1 MSNPPVRPSRLR
13 RIAIRCALAVVGAYL
28 LLLIPDAAPPRP
40 AGAGQQPFVWQ
51 RDAYWAALEAD
62 FQRSRALGCAALAA
76 RIDSSLEQMRALIT
90 VAQAS
95 ALPPE
100 APVFDQI
107 ETNFFHLAPMVGACP
122 QRLPEFLE
130 LSGRIRGAV
139 KRQSERWSMDAP
151 ATRQR
156 LYRALYGTRAA
167 VEEVMLQAP
176 RGQLQPL
183 LAGDDEPS
191 AAPAAMVRGV
201 NLRSGDMLV
210 SRGGAASSALI
221 ARGNDFPGNFSH
233 VALVHVDGQTGKVS
247 VIEAHI
253 ESGVGVRSIEAY
265 LAETKLRVILLRLRA
280 DLPALTADPLL
291 PHRAASR
298 AVSEAARRHIPYDFA
313 MDHADPEKQ
322 FCSEV
327 AAVAYQSLGV
337 KLWMGLSHLSTPGV
351 TGWLGALGVRH
362 FQTQEPS
369 DLEYDPQLRVVAEW
383 RDPETLFKDHLDN
396 AILDAMLE
404 GAERGERLDYARL
417 KLPLVRVAKAYS
429 LVKNRLGAVG
439 PVPEG
444 MSATTAL
451 RVQKMTATHAAIFA
465 SVTEAAEKFKAA
477 RGYTPPYWEL
487 LRLAREAKDRP
498 APGS

>member
-13 RIAIRCALAVVGAYL
+13 RIAIRGALTALGVYL
-28 LLLIPDAAPPRP
+28 LLLVPEPAPPVP
-40 AGAGQQPFVWQ
+40 TGAGQQPFVWQ
-51 RDAYWAALEAD
+51 RDAFWSALEAD

-76 RIDSSLEQMRALIT
+76 RIDSSLEQMRALLT
-90 VAQAS
+90 TALAS
-95 ALPPE
+95 ALPPK

-130 LSGRIRGAV
+130 LSGRIRGVV

-233 VALVHVDGQTGKVS
+233 VALVHVDGQTRMVS

-291 PHRAASR
+291 PHRAAAR

-327 AAVAYQSLGV
+327 AAVAYRPLGV

-417 KLPLVRVAKAYS
+417 QLPLVRLAKAYS
-429 LVKNRLGAVG
+429 AGKNWFGSVG

-465 SVTEAAEKFKAA
+465 RVTEAAGKFKAA